1 MVSSPLNYWAGFF
14 GSQKILSGVGI
25 VGTTL
30 PPALLKGG
38 GYDLP
43 KIESLGVQI
52 FLLERGDKPEKGG

>member
-30 PPALLKGG
+30 PPPRLIKGG
-38 GYDLP
+38 GTTFQKLSHL
-43 KIESLGVQI
+43 EGVGTI
-52 FLLERGDKPEKGG
+52 FFARKGV

>member
-25 VGTTL
+25 VGTPL
-30 PPALLKGG
+30 PPPALLKGG

-43 KIESLGVQI
+43 KIESLG
-52 FLLERGDKPEKGG
+52 GGGYNFFC